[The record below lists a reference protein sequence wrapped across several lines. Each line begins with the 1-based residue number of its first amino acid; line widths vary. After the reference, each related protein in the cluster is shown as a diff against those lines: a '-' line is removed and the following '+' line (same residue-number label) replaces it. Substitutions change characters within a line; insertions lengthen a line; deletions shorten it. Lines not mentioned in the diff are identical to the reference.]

1 MKIDGRRVVV
11 DYERGR
17 TQKNWLPRRLGGG
30 KGNTRRT
37 RESKAILLA
46 RELEM
51 EAARMASPIRDRERE
66 RSYREG
72 SSDRHS
78 RKRSRERDERSRD
91 FDDRRDK

>member
-37 RESKAILLA
+37 RESKATILA
-46 RELEM
+46 REMEM
-51 EAARMASPIRDRERE
+51 EAARMAASPIRDRS
-66 RSYREG
+66 SYREG
-72 SSDRHS
+72 SSDRNS
-78 RKRSRERDERSRD
+78 RKRSHERSRD
-91 FDDRRDK
+91 R